1 MKHFKHGIAILIPFA
16 LVAQVM
22 WWLYNIVSNVV
33 ISITP
38 LTMDYQWWYVIIF
51 IVGVFIA
58 IYILGVL
65 FDLILPLRWVKGKV
79 EKHIINRLPIVNK
92 IYSFG
97 KDISDS
103 FIADIKQ
110 DGDLKVV
117 EVMFAGQKSLG
128 ALTDPVHHIIFVPT
142 APNPLNGFIIQTEDY
157 KVKDMKFIE
166 LVQALASLGR
176 INGSKWT

>member
-1 MKHFKHGIAILIPFA
+1 MKHLKNGIAILVPFA

-22 WWLYNIVSNVV
+22 WWLYNITNEIILWILPASWG
-33 ISITP
+33 
-38 LTMDYQWWYVIIF
+38 YEWWYIFAFIIGT
-51 IVGVFIA
+51 IVGV
-58 IYILGVL
+58 YLLGAFFNL
-65 FDLILPLRWVKGKV
+65 LKPAKWLKHKV

-92 IYSFG
+92 VYNFG

-103 FIADIKQ
+103 FISDIKN

-128 ALTDPVHHIIFVPT
+128 ALTDPDHHIIFVPT
-142 APNPLNGFIIQTEDY
+142 APNPLNGFIIQTEEY
-157 KVKDMKFIE
+157 TVKNMKFIE